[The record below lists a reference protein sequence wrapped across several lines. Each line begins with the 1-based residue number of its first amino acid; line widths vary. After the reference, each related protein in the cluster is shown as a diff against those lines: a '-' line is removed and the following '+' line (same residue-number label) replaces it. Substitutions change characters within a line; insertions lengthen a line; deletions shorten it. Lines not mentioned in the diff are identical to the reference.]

1 MRSHRIFSSKKRGVH
16 EGLYPLNRLKR
27 QETMPNLAPITTPDL
42 HFSRPDNPHHIV
54 NAMADHQAMM
64 DTIRDGHIN
73 AALSVIPDCPQE
85 RATHLKAF
93 AYFQDASLVGIGPIT
108 DEAWLAEPK
117 VNPEIDRLA
126 QDIMTRQTKTLASG
140 IDHIMADLRES
151 VSTPARMVGHHD
163 TAIVIAVETYRDP
176 YEGEAGT
183 SWITDAQLH
192 KACLLAT
199 ENATILSNYIR
210 LLGFDA
216 KTHSYTS
223 SDLCLNKLAVSSGLC
238 FADEDGIS
246 APFIDRQFGLA
257 VISTNMSLA
266 HDLPLA
272 PKAEQPASLLSALS
286 WKVGYH
292 SSKSA
297 FNQDPFKS
305 RDYKDSTM
313 PLETLKRVDKPT
325 TYMDEANIPR
335 VPKRADMFARA
346 QFGDMGTDNQ
356 KAATGGYY
364 AKKAATSAAQR
375 RALGAFVLLQDG
387 EVTQSPSTEMSAQE
401 LSDHIKATSYFL
413 GVDAV
418 GISACPDWAW
428 YSHDARG
435 DALIPPHDNAI
446 SMVIDQGFETME
458 GASGDDWISV
468 AQSMR
473 AYLRFSLLGGV
484 MARQLRNLGYSAK
497 AHTVLDGEVLQPP
510 LLLLSGLGEVSR
522 IGEVI
527 LHPFLGPRLKS
538 GVVTTDLVLH
548 HDKPIDFGLQ
558 NFCNNCQKC
567 ARECPSGAI
576 TAGPKKMFNGYEIW
590 KSDSQKC
597 TTYRITTKGG
607 AMCGRCMKTCPW
619 NLEGL
624 FAEAPFRWMASH
636 MPVMAKALAGLD
648 DAIGRGDINPI
659 KKWWWDI
666 EITSDGSYRPTS
678 HPVNARGISPKLH
691 IDHAEQTMAVYPAPL
706 APHPYPYPFPM
717 DREAGIEAYKD
728 MISAES
734 YQQRKAAGD
743 TSIYHRYTND
753 MTQKQ
758 GFDETTTA
766 LQAPVLAVTLAR
778 TEKLTANIT
787 KYELRATDGKALPAW
802 QAGAHIDVVVAPEY
816 LRAYSLCSNPA
827 DQDKYEIAVLN
838 ETNGRGGSALLH
850 RIFTQG
856 RKLFIS
862 PPINHFPLEETAD
875 HTLLLGGGIGV
886 TPMIGFAHRL
896 HDLGRSFELHYSVK
910 TRDDVAFAQ
919 EWQDYPFAKNVHI
932 HVSDEGSR
940 LDADDLFTAQKSK
953 GQNLAT
959 HIYICGPDAY
969 MGALNEAALKAG
981 FADEHIHIEYFT
993 TPEQPDYV
1001 NHPFKLKVIKDD
1013 KLIDVA
1019 EDETAADALIK
1030 NGYEVDIK
1038 CADGLC
1044 GVCQCGYLSGE
1055 IEHRDYV
1062 LSKKMRESQ
1071 LILCQSRAAEKDA
1084 IIEIE
1089 L

>member
-16 EGLYPLNRLKR
+16 EGLFPLNKLRR
-27 QETMPNLAPITTPDL
+27 QDIMPPLASLSTPHL
-42 HFSRPDNPHHIV
+42 SFSKPDNPHHII

-73 AALSVIPDCPQE
+73 KVVSAIPDCPEE
-85 RATHLKAF
+85 RAAHLKAF
-93 AYFQDASLVGIGPIT
+93 AYFQDASLVGIGPIS

-117 VNPEIDRLA
+117 TNPEIHRLA

-151 VSTPARMVGHHD
+151 VAAPPRMVGHHD

-199 ENATILSNYIR
+199 ENATIIANYIR

-216 KTHSYTS
+216 KTHSYTAS
-223 SDLCLNKLAVSSGLC
+223 ELCLNKLAVAAGVC
-238 FADEDGIS
+238 WPDKDADGNAGNDGIT
-246 APFIDRQFGLA
+246 APFIGKQFGLA
-257 VISTNMSLA
+257 VISTSMTLA
-266 HDLPLA
+266 HDAPLA
-272 PKAEQPASLLSALS
+272 PQAEQPRSLLSGFN
-286 WKVGYH
+286 WKVGLH
-292 SSKSA
+292 SAKSA
-297 FNQDPFKS
+297 FNRDPFKS

-313 PLETLKRVDKPT
+313 PLETLKRVEKPT

-335 VPKRADMFARA
+335 VPKRTDMFARA
-346 QFGDMGTDNQ
+346 QFGDMGKDNQ

-364 AKKAATSAAQR
+364 AKKAAPSAAQR

-387 EVTQSPSTEMSAQE
+387 AVTASPSSEMSPQE
-401 LSDHIKATSYFL
+401 LSEHIKATSYFL

-435 DALIPPHDNAI
+435 DVLVPPHDNAI

-484 MARQLRNLGYSAK
+484 MARQLRNLGYKAK

-538 GVVTTDLVLH
+538 GVVTTSLALH

-576 TAGPKKMFNGYEIW
+576 TAGPKTMFNGYEIW

-597 TTYRITTKGG
+597 TSYRITTKGG

-624 FAEAPFRWMASH
+624 FAEAPFRWMASN
-636 MPVMAKALAGLD
+636 MPVMAKTLAGLD
-648 DAIGRGDINPI
+648 DVLGRGTINEV
-659 KKWWWDI
+659 KKWWWDL

-678 HPVNARGISPKLH
+678 HPINKRGISPKLRISH
-691 IDHAEQTMAVYPAPL
+691 DDQTMAVYPAPL
-706 APHPYPYPFPM
+706 APHPYPYPYPM
-717 DREAGIEAYKD
+717 DREAGITAYQA
-728 MISAES
+728 MISAAE

-743 TSIYHRYTND
+743 TSMMHRYTND
-753 MTQKQ
+753 RAQKEDGTNQ
-758 GFDETTTA
+758 P
-766 LQAPVLAVTLAR
+766 PVLAVTLAKIER
-778 TEKLTANIT
+778 LTDEIT
-787 KYELRATDGKALPAW
+787 KYELRATDDSPLPAW

-816 LRAYSLCSNPA
+816 LRAYSLCGNPA
-827 DQDKYEIAVLN
+827 DQDKYEIAVLK
-838 ETNGRGGSALLH
+838 EAEGRGGSALLH
-850 RIFTQG
+850 RIFSEG

-862 PPINHFPLEETAD
+862 PPINHFELVETAP
-875 HTLLLGGGIGV
+875 HVILLGGGIGV
-886 TPMIGFAHRL
+886 TPMVGFAHRL
-896 HDLGRSFELHYSVK
+896 YQLGRSFELHYSVK
-910 TRDDVAFAQ
+910 TKAHLAFAEELQ
-919 EWQDYPFAKNVHI
+919 QSSFAKSVHI
-932 HVSDEGSR
+932 HISDEGSR
-940 LDADDLFTAQKSK
+940 LDASHLFKAQDKAAH
-953 GQNLAT
+953 L
-959 HIYICGPDAY
+959 YICGPDAY
-969 MGALNEAALKAG
+969 MSALHDTALAAG
-981 FADEHIHIEYFT
+981 FDDEQIHIEYFT
-993 TPEQPDYV
+993 VPEAPDYI
-1001 NHPFKLKVIKDD
+1001 NHPFKLKLTRSDQV
-1013 KLIDVA
+1013 IDVA
-1019 EDETAADALIK
+1019 ADESAADALIA
-1030 NGYEVDIK
+1030 NGYAVDVK

-1044 GVCQCGYLSGE
+1044 GVCQCHYSAGTV
-1055 IEHRDYV
+1055 EHRDYV
-1062 LSKKMRESQ
+1062 LSKKMRANQ

-1084 IIEIE
+1084 VIEID